1 MRASI
6 HVSAVPPARRQVQL
20 TCTHYAGHVKRVV
33 LVLALLSV
41 TVASPALAQT
51 STPATPAATPAP
63 EARAVEAV
71 TATSPKGYSIR
82 MPGGQGWTP
91 VKNVP
96 GTDVAFL
103 NQTVNGLRP
112 TVTVIVQDVQPSIK
126 ATLADFRDLYSRQ
139 LQKDVPKLKMLGEK
153 TIRVGGLPAI
163 LWSYSGDGDGGPVR
177 WTQMIVLKSNRLFT
191 TTLMTPTGTPA
202 DVLDTGREILNS
214 FTLTAK

>member
-1 MRASI
+1 MNRF
-6 HVSAVPPARRQVQL
+6 VL
-20 TCTHYAGHVKRVV
+20 TLTLLAA
-33 LVLALLSV
+33 LALPV
-41 TVASPALAQT
+41 TLAQ
-51 STPATPAATPAP
+51 SATPAATPAP
-63 EARAVEAV
+63 APAPAKSIEAV

-91 VKNVP
+91 LKNVP

-139 LQKDVPKLKMLGEK
+139 LQKDVPNLKMLGEK
-153 TIRVGGLPAI
+153 TIRVSGQSAI

-202 DVLDTGREILNS
+202 DVMASGREILDS